1 MGYALDFGCGIAGVL
16 LISEKNIFRSFR
28 IIGLAKNSRQIF
40 EFKGLI
46 RKIFR
51 NKDLAG
57 VLPFLGRWILCG
69 AGKLGAGRP
78 GPEVGCFV
86 FGYFVKDRIRDTAN
100 TLFALSSI
108 LTLGVKCQSPTFF
121 PFRLSGLGFDR

>member
-1 MGYALDFGCGIAGVL
+1 MVMPWPSAVGSLGGL
-16 LISEKNIFRSFR
+16 LLSEKKYLRSFR

-69 AGKLGAGRP
+69 AGKLGAGRHR
-78 GPEVGCFV
+78 PEVGHFV
-86 FGYFVKDRIRDTAN
+86 FGYFVKDRIRDAAN
-100 TLFALSSI
+100 T
-108 LTLGVKCQSPTFF
+108 
-121 PFRLSGLGFDR
+121 